1 MIIRRI
7 LLLIVDSPPRLDPVD
22 PTNNIKTEYM
32 DADFYRV
39 AEPQV
44 DIIQVSDVQTQTDY
58 TTEQLVLQK
67 LTALETELNVLREDV
82 RRDREMQNVLMEKY
96 LRVMLESQK
105 TLMDGFFAKTKC
117 QLKNRNRD

>member
-1 MIIRRI
+1 
-7 LLLIVDSPPRLDPVD
+7 
-22 PTNNIKTEYM
+22 M

-82 RRDREMQNVLMEKY
+82 RRDREMQTVLMEKY